1 MHTYA
6 HAYGASSMTKV
17 ISLSDKAYGTLKKQK
32 RKNESFSDVVL
43 RLSSDEKGGSILRF
57 SGAWKGDDLDEV
69 FSKVMKDRELSK
81 SRRIEI

>member
-1 MHTYA
+1 MAT
-6 HAYGASSMTKV
+6 MTKV

-43 RLSSDEKGGSILRF
+43 RLSAEEKRESILRF
-57 SGAWKGDDLDEV
+57 SGAWKGDDVEEV
-69 FSKVMKDRELSK
+69 FSTVMKDRELSR